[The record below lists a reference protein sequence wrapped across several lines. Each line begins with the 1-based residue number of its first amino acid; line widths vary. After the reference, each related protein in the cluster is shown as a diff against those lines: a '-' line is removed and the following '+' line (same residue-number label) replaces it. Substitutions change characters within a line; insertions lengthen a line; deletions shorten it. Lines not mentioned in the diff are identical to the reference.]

1 MSENVKEEKK
11 SSNKTIVIL
20 LIIVIL
26 LLLAAGIVA
35 AAFIMKK
42 DADLPDEGDNGGL
55 IKYEAG
61 VVNYEDAQRVYDEMQ
76 ERAKEGMVGVH
87 YSNNARSEDGTHFTC
102 FIENPTRNGLDMYLN
117 IYKDED
123 MTEQILLTGLIPPG
137 SGIEEFESEIPLEP
151 GEYKSV
157 LVMTLV
163 EDDHST
169 LHGQTKVFLNLYVG
183 EE

>member
-11 SSNKTIVIL
+11 SSKTVIIL

-35 AAFIMKK
+35 AVFLLKK
-42 DADLPDEGDNGGL
+42 DDAPLPDEGNGG
-55 IKYEAG
+55 IIGYEAH

-76 ERAKEGMVGVH
+76 KRADEGSVGVH
-87 YSNNARSEDGTHFTC
+87 YSINAYSEDGTHFTC
-102 FIENPTRNGLDMYLN
+102 MIENPVRNGYDMYLN
-117 IYKDED
+117 IFKDETL
-123 MTEQILLTGLIPPG
+123 TEQLLLTGLIPAG
-137 SGIEEFESEIPLEP
+137 SGIEEFDSEIPLEP

-169 LHGQTKVFLNLYVG
+169 LHAQTKVILNLSVD
-183 EE
+183 EK

>member
-11 SSNKTIVIL
+11 SSKAVIIL

-35 AAFIMKK
+35 AVFFLNR
-42 DADLPDEGDNGGL
+42 DDEPLPDNGGL
-55 IKYEAG
+55 IQYEAG
-61 VVNYEDAQRVYDEMQ
+61 VVNYEDAQKVYDEMQ
-76 ERAKEGMVGVH
+76 KRAEEGSVGVH
-87 YSNNARSEDGTHFTC
+87 YSNKATSEDGTHFIC
-102 FIENPTRNGLDMYLN
+102 FIENPIRNGYDMYLN
-117 IYKDED
+117 IYKDET
-123 MTEQILLTGLIPPG
+123 MEEQILLTGLIPAG
-137 SGIEEFESEIPLEP
+137 SGIEEFDSEIPLDP
-151 GEYKSV
+151 GEYRAV

-169 LHGQTKVFLNLYVG
+169 LHAQTKVVLNLIVS

>member
-11 SSNKTIVIL
+11 SSKTIIIL

-26 LLLAAGIVA
+26 LLLAAGIIA
-35 AAFIMKK
+35 AVFIMKK
-42 DADLPDEGDNGGL
+42 DADLPEQGNNGGL
-55 IKYEAG
+55 IQYEAG
-61 VVNYEDAQRVYDEMQ
+61 VVNYEDAQQVYDEMQ
-76 ERAKEGMVGVH
+76 KRADEGTIGVK
-87 YSNNARSEDGTHFTC
+87 YSNNAISEDGTHFTC
-102 FIENPTRNGLDMYLN
+102 KIENPIRNGYDMYLN
-117 IYKDED
+117 IYKDD
-123 MTEQILLTGLIPPG
+123 NMTEQILLTGLIPAG

-169 LHGQTKVFLNLYVG
+169 LRGQTKVYLNLYVG

>member
-11 SSNKTIVIL
+11 SSKTVVIL
-20 LIIVIL
+20 LLIIIL

-35 AAFIMKK
+35 AVFILKK
-42 DADLPDEGDNGGL
+42 DNADLPDGGNNGV

-87 YSNNARSEDGTHFTC
+87 YSNNARSEDGKHFTC
-102 FIENPTRNGLDMYLN
+102 FIENPIRNGYDMYLN
-117 IYKDED
+117 IYKDET
-123 MTEQILLTGLIPPG
+123 MEEQLLLTGLIPAG
-137 SGIEEFESEIPLEP
+137 SGIEEFDSEITLEP

-169 LHGQTKVFLNLYVG
+169 LHAQTKVFLNLYVG
-183 EE
+183 NE

>member
-11 SSNKTIVIL
+11 SSKTVIIL
-20 LIIVIL
+20 LIIIIL

-35 AAFIMKK
+35 AVFLLKK
-42 DADLPDEGDNGGL
+42 DDGAQLPDNGGL
-55 IKYEAG
+55 IQYEAG

-76 ERAKEGMVGVH
+76 QRAKEGMVGVH
-87 YSNNARSEDGTHFTC
+87 YSNKATSEDGKHFTC
-102 FIENPTRNGLDMYLN
+102 FIENPTRNGRDMYLN
-117 IYKDED
+117 IYKDEE

-137 SGIEEFESEIPLEP
+137 SGIEEFESEIPLDP

-169 LHGQTKVFLNLYVG
+169 LHGQTKVFLNLIVND
-183 EE
+183 E

>member
-11 SSNKTIVIL
+11 SSKTIIIL

-26 LLLAAGIVA
+26 LLLAAGIIA
-35 AAFIMKK
+35 AVFIMKK
-42 DADLPDEGDNGGL
+42 DADLPDEGNNGGL
-55 IKYEAG
+55 IGYEAH
-61 VVNYEDAQRVYDEMQ
+61 VVNYEDAQQLYDEMQ
-76 ERAKEGMVGVH
+76 ERADEGMVGVE
-87 YSNNARSEDGTHFTC
+87 YSNVARSEDGTHFTC
-102 FIENPTRNGLDMYLN
+102 ILKNPVRNGYDMYMN
-117 IYKDED
+117 IYKDDNME
-123 MTEQILLTGLIPPG
+123 EQILLTGLIPAG
-137 SGIEEFESEIPLEP
+137 SGIEEFESEIPLES

-169 LHGQTKVFLNLYVG
+169 LHAQTKVYLNLYVG